1 MTNAQTQ
8 KMIAAA
14 SKLSWKTFVATY
26 AALATSRKATEGY
39 TVVAVSN
46 LWEIR
51 FNGVALFAP
60 MTADVAYTWFE
71 RTAPLRALQQDA
83 DSLRTYILS

>member
-8 KMIAAA
+8 KMIGLAP
-14 SKLSWKTFVATY
+14 KLAWKAFVATY
-26 AALATSRKATEGY
+26 VALATSRKSVEGY
-39 TVVAVSN
+39 TVKAAGN

-51 FNGVALFAP
+51 YNDVALFAP
-60 MTADVAYTWFE
+60 MTAEIAYTWFE

-83 DSLRTYILS
+83 DNLRTYILS